1 MNDEKTRLVEEG
13 NTIYEIDLECMQR
26 KQERN
31 RKWESRKKR
40 IQPPKKCLTNP
51 KIPLILCDKLKL

>member
-31 RKWESRKKR
+31 WKWESRKKR
-40 IQPPKKCLTNP
+40 IQPPKKMLDKSQNP
-51 KIPLILCDKLKL
+51 PYTL

>member
-26 KQERN
+26 KQVGKQKEKN
-31 RKWESRKKR
+31 TAAEK
-40 IQPPKKCLTNP
+40 NA
-51 KIPLILCDKLKL
+51 